1 MTDAADS
8 IIALTAAI
16 KRLNVEPEKLRV
28 YQSANEEPE
37 EQNIEAAFAT
47 LFAIANN
54 NKAQK

>member
-1 MTDAADS
+1 M
-8 IIALTAAI
+8 AAI